1 MDRIKRISFEVLEA
15 HKSKFGEDFVEN
27 KKALNEIAIVRSK
40 GLKNKVAGYI
50 TRFLKKQI
58 REDKIKHD
66 RSGMDYSNVEEQ
78 ESTLDIT
85 ESGEIDESGL
95 YVMRRH
101 RDLAHIYGDAPEAV
115 SSSADYVRRHFEV
128 VSAHLENSDYLMPQ
142 GFSLADILLMSCLD
156 WARAY
161 GIELSP
167 SLLAFQENVSH
178 RPALKRAKKTNYAV
192 EI

>member
-66 RSGMDYSNVEEQ
+66 RSGMDYSNVEDQ

-85 ESGEIDESGL
+85 ESGEIDESGEEITL
-95 YVMRRH
+95 TN
-101 RDLAHIYGDAPEAV
+101 E
-115 SSSADYVRRHFEV
+115 EV
-128 VSAHLENSDYLMPQ
+128 ETITSTTQSVDEKSE
-142 GFSLADILLMSCLD
+142 
-156 WARAY
+156 
-161 GIELSP
+161 
-167 SLLAFQENVSH
+167 
-178 RPALKRAKKTNYAV
+178 
-192 EI
+192 

>member
-66 RSGMDYSNVEEQ
+66 RSGMDYSNVEDQ
-78 ESTLDIT
+78 ESTLDIA
-85 ESGEIDESGL
+85 ESGEIDESGEEITL
-95 YVMRRH
+95 TNEEGQTAEHEKMIIEETVPSN
-101 RDLAHIYGDAPEAV
+101 IV
-115 SSSADYVRRHFEV
+115 ADE
-128 VSAHLENSDYLMPQ
+128 
-142 GFSLADILLMSCLD
+142 
-156 WARAY
+156 
-161 GIELSP
+161 
-167 SLLAFQENVSH
+167 
-178 RPALKRAKKTNYAV
+178 KT
-192 EI
+192 E